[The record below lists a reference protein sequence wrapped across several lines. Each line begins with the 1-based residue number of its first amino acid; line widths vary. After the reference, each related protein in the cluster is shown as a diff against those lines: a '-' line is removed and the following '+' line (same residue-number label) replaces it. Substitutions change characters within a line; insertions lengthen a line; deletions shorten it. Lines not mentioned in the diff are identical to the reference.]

1 MRNIWALLLA
11 LFVLAAQPVTG
22 KPVGEGA
29 SDHGKAVSEAE
40 FRPHTPGGSSVG
52 IGPARIARGVGDYG
66 PFRVLE
72 ASSAALIGVTDA
84 RSPAAFSA
92 MVRDHPGINLIEM
105 INCPGTE
112 DDRANLILG
121 RMIRARGIG
130 THVPDGG
137 SVRSGAVDLFLA
149 GAHRWADPGAIFA
162 VHAWQDTAG
171 LQPQDYPAD
180 APKNRAYLDYYEA
193 MGMTPDQAAAFYAMT
208 NSVPFNG
215 VRWLTAAE
223 LGHFVQFNKP
233 A

>member
-1 MRNIWALLLA
+1 MRRILALLLA
-11 LFVLAAQPVTG
+11 LFVLAVQPVAG
-22 KPVGEGA
+22 KPVGEGP
-29 SDHGKAVSEAE
+29 SDRGKVVSEAH
-40 FRPHTPGGSSVG
+40 FNLDASGSRPAGIKPAQIPPG
-52 IGPARIARGVGDYG
+52 IGDYG

-72 ASSAALIGVTDA
+72 ASRAALIGVTDA

-92 MVRDHPGINLIEM
+92 MLRDHPGVNLIEM
-105 INCPGTE
+105 ISCPGTE
-112 DDRANLILG
+112 DDGANLRLG
-121 RMIRARGIG
+121 RMIRARAIG

-171 LQPQDYPAD
+171 FQPWDYPPD
-180 APKNRAYLDYYEA
+180 APQNRAYLDYYQA
-193 MGMTPDQAAAFYAMT
+193 MGMTPDQAVAFYAMT

-223 LGHFVQFNKP
+223 LGHWVRFNKP